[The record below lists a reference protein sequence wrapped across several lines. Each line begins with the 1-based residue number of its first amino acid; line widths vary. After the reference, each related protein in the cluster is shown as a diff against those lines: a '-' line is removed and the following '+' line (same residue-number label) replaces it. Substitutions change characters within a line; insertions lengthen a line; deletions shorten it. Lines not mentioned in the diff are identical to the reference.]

1 MNRLGLAELA
11 AELAESRGHGGQAG
25 QAFQRAFVPQC
36 LEFFAQFVGNL
47 PKACFQDFQGRRA
60 QRLGPAL
67 GAALGLGVR
76 C

>member
-1 MNRLGLAELA
+1 MA
-11 AELAESRGHGGQAG
+11 AELVESRGHGGQAG

-36 LEFFAQFVGNL
+36 LEFFAQFVGEF
-47 PKACFQDFQGRRA
+47 PKACFQEIQGRRT
-60 QRLGPAL
+60 QRLGPALGPAL